1 MTLATIPN
9 PHDGAVKQQHTI
21 PVPALCPVS
30 HNPAQGSRIV
40 IAYIGHD
47 TLLDVTTIP
56 PYIAEF
62 SGSQVTRDLERFA
75 AQVGDD
81 VARLV
86 GSTVTIV
93 GEFVLTDG
101 QLLRCEL
108 KVSHLG

>member
-1 MTLATIPN
+1 MATIPN
-9 PHDGAVKQQHTI
+9 PHNGAVKQQHTI
-21 PVPALCPVS
+21 AVPALCPVS
-30 HNPAQGSRIV
+30 QNPAQGSRIV
-40 IAYIGHD
+40 ISYTGHD

-56 PYIAEF
+56 PYIAGF
-62 SGSQVTRDLERFA
+62 YGSQVTRDLERFA

-81 VARLV
+81 AARLV